1 MTDHDEPLAEYTC
14 AYGLALDVEIALEA
28 AEAGPTAGEG
38 FAQYRATRALIN
50 GTGGAAGKR
59 VHAGGRLHSPTIL
72 GERRQRSGRTRPSL
86 SLEVRT
92 APGELRGAAQW
103 TGDRRPVMDDLPDG
117 SPVLPISNR
126 TNHTDDDYDDQ

>member
-1 MTDHDEPLAEYTC
+1 MTDHNELLAEYTS
-14 AYGLALDVEIALEA
+14 AYGLTLDVEIALEA

-38 FAQYRATRALIN
+38 FAQYRATRALLN
-50 GTGGAAGKR
+50 GTGGGAGQR
-59 VHAGGRLHSPTIL
+59 IQTGGRMRNRTAL

-86 SLEVRT
+86 SLEGRT
-92 APGELRGAAQW
+92 ARGELRGAAQW